1 MGLGNATFLRLD
13 NENVV
18 DLCTYFSEFTISTTE
33 EYKDNRL
40 KLSEPVSIKRGDV
53 IAFHASTDA
62 TAAKLLAGNGS
73 YVLAYCGQT
82 FKEGDEVLVS
92 NGRKWLHTMFWI
104 RLHLAVSQIL
114 EIPIEPKIPNVPFA
128 FNISASG
135 GNKNTLEEVVDVEV
149 TAVNSKRTGML
160 TQYNSPYNRMKPS

>member
-1 MGLGNATFLRLD
+1 M
-13 NENVV
+13 
-18 DLCTYFSEFTISTTE
+18 CIYFSEFTISTTE

-40 KLSEPVSIKRGDV
+40 KLSEPISIKRGDV

-92 NGRKWLHTMFWI
+92 NGRKWLRTMFWI

-114 EIPIEPKIPNVPFA
+114 EIPIVPKIPNVPFA

-149 TAVNSKRTGML
+149 TARGVSRGKIL
-160 TQYNSPYNRMKPS
+160 ALVFK